1 MICNSNSNVSEL
13 SRILQW
19 CTIMAEWW
27 QQDQPNIN
35 HLSVSI
41 SCQQNVYFSDFLF
54 HNKNNAYFLLHD
66 AISKDTANDDE
77 VSEEDMKQ
85 MEGTTMC
92 ESGVAVYR
100 LCQSCSLRELVFLK
114 VFESVPTIFYTTY
127 KGKRLSTREPY
138 DLPALSK
145 GNTMTSN

>member
-1 MICNSNSNVSEL
+1 M
-13 SRILQW
+13 
-19 CTIMAEWW
+19 
-27 QQDQPNIN
+27 
-35 HLSVSI
+35 SI

-114 VFESVPTIFYTTY
+114 VFQQFSIQLIRAKGFLPESLMIYQHCPRGTQ
-127 KGKRLSTREPY
+127 
-138 DLPALSK
+138 
-145 GNTMTSN
+145 